1 METRRTLLVDAFAA
15 EPLAGNVAGV
25 VPDAAGL
32 SDDQMARIAAEIGA
46 SETAFLFDTD
56 AAGDNAGSGEGT
68 EGADGASAPADE
80 RLRYLTP
87 ATEVDLCGHA
97 TIATYGALF
106 AEGAIDA
113 GDRTLRTNVGDLDIT
128 VDDDGTVWMRQNP
141 PTVDV
146 IDPGRE
152 AGADSGR
159 EAGADSGR
167 EAGADP
173 GREAGADPGRE
184 AGADLDADRLGDAL
198 GIDPAALR
206 DVGADLPVA
215 VASTGLPWLVVPV
228 NFLERL
234 GEAEPD
240 MAAIEAISET
250 YDVAGVYAFTFD
262 SLAADSTLHGRA
274 FAPAIGVPED
284 PVTGTAS
291 GAVGAYLREVGA
303 FDGEFPD
310 ELRFEQGHFVDRPG
324 HVRVRVDGDSVRVGG
339 RAVVSMDGELR
350 VPAADDDEIIEA

>member
-1 METRRTLLVDAFAA
+1 METRRTLLVDAFAD

-32 SDDQMARIAAEIGA
+32 SDDRMRRIAAEIGA
-46 SETAFLFDTD
+46 SETAFLFEDAGAGDAATGAEAGD
-56 AAGDNAGSGEGT
+56 AAVESGEANAAGD
-68 EGADGASAPADE
+68 APDE
-80 RLRYLTP
+80 RLRYFTP
-87 ATEVDLCGHA
+87 TTEVDLCGHA

-113 GDRTLRTNVGDLDIT
+113 GERTLRTGVGDLEVA
-128 VDDDGTVWMRQNP
+128 VDEDGTVWMRQNP

-146 IDPGRE
+146 IGT
-152 AGADSGR
+152 SGGGNGGDD
-159 EAGADSGR
+159 ASAV
-167 EAGADP
+167 
-173 GREAGADPGRE
+173 
-184 AGADLDADRLGDAL
+184 DLDADRLGDAL

-240 MAAIEAISET
+240 TAAIEALSEAHG
-250 YDVAGVYAFTFD
+250 VAGVYAFTFD
-262 SLAADSTLHGRA
+262 ALDAESTLHGRA
-274 FAPAIGVPED
+274 FAPAVGVPED

-303 FDGEFPD
+303 FDGDFPD
-310 ELRFEQGHFVDRPG
+310 ELRFEQGHFLDRPG
-324 HVRVRVDGDSVRVGG
+324 HVRVRVSGDSVRVGG
-339 RAVVSMDGELR
+339 RAIVSMDGDLR
-350 VPAADDDEIIEA
+350 VPAEDDDEIIEA

>member
-1 METRRTLLVDAFAA
+1 METRRTLLVDAFAD

-32 SDDQMARIAAEIGA
+32 SDDRMGRIAAEIGA
-46 SETAFLFDTD
+46 SETAFLFGAGGGDEAPD
-56 AAGDNAGSGEGT
+56 APEDD
-68 EGADGASAPADE
+68 ADD
-80 RLRYLTP
+80 RLRYFTP
-87 ATEVDLCGHA
+87 STEIDLCGHA

-113 GDRTLRTNVGDLDIT
+113 GDRTLRTDVGDLQIT
-128 VDDDGTVWMRQNP
+128 VADDGTVWMRQNP

-146 IDPGRE
+146 IEPDRE
-152 AGADSGR
+152 GGS
-159 EAGADSGR
+159 
-167 EAGADP
+167 
-173 GREAGADPGRE
+173 
-184 AGADLDADRLGDAL
+184 DLGADRLGDAL

-240 MAAIEAISET
+240 AAAIEAVSAAH
-250 YDVAGVYAFTFD
+250 DVAGVYAFTFD
-262 SLAADSTLHGRA
+262 ALDAESTLHGRA
-274 FAPAIGVPED
+274 FAPAVGVSED

-303 FDGEFPD
+303 FDGDLPD

-324 HVRVRVDGDSVRVGG
+324 LVRVRVSGDSVRVGG
-339 RAVVSMDGELR
+339 KAVVSMDGELR
-350 VPAADDDEIIEA
+350 VPADGDDEIIEA

>member
-1 METRRTLLVDAFAA
+1 METRRTLLVDAFAD
-15 EPLAGNVAGV
+15 EPLSGNVAGV

-32 SDDQMARIAAEIGA
+32 SDDRMGRIAAEIGA
-46 SETAFLFDTD
+46 SETAFLFDAAD
-56 AAGDNAGSGEGT
+56 AD
-68 EGADGASAPADE
+68 D
-80 RLRYLTP
+80 RLRYFTP
-87 ATEVDLCGHA
+87 STEVDLCGHA

-113 GDRTLRTNVGDLDIT
+113 GERTLRTNVGDLDIT

-146 IDPGRE
+146 IDL
-152 AGADSGR
+152 DSEG
-159 EAGADSGR
+159 ES
-167 EAGADP
+167 
-173 GREAGADPGRE
+173 
-184 AGADLDADRLGDAL
+184 DLDADRLGDAL

-240 MAAIEAISET
+240 MAAIEAISEAH
-250 YDVAGVYAFTFD
+250 DAAGVYAFTFD
-262 SLAADSTLHGRA
+262 AIGAESTLHGRA
-274 FAPAIGVPED
+274 FAPALGIPED
-284 PVTGTAS
+284 PVTGMAS

-303 FDGEFPD
+303 FDGDFPD

-324 HVRVRVDGDSVRVGG
+324 HVRVRIDGDAVRVGG
-339 RAVVSMDGELR
+339 RTVVSMDGDLR
-350 VPAADDDEIIEA
+350 VPADDDDDEIIEA